1 MSDLMR
7 YDIIQRLIDHH
18 GYKSYLEIGIHKG
31 NTWNRIECEQKMG
44 CDPEKH
50 VDDPRIYEMDSDTL
64 FLNCSGNFDIVFI
77 DGLHRAEQ
85 VWRDI
90 QNSLKFLNPGGCI
103 VLHDCNPP
111 TLAHAGPEPEI
122 FKKPLPSG
130 EPHFVWCGT
139 VWVAV
144 ASMAFYIN
152 RNGMQD
158 NFFTVDTDWGVMV
171 IYPYEATTAFPSLKD
186 EMAYDS
192 PEIGE
197 TCDIN
202 TWNYFDQNRKEILN
216 LISVDEFNRRYP
228 LK

>member
-1 MSDLMR
+1 MTDLMR

-31 NTWNRIECEQKMG
+31 NTWNRIRCERKIG

-50 VDDPRIYEMDSDTL
+50 VDDIGIHDLTSDKFFETIAGFNSEL
-64 FLNCSGNFDIVFI
+64 PLEAFNFDIVFI

-85 VWRDI
+85 VWKDI
-90 QNSLKFLNPGGCI
+90 RNSLKFLNPGGCI

-139 VWVAV
+139 VWKITQLLNA
-144 ASMAFYIN
+144 MLDE
-152 RNGMQD
+152 M
-158 NFFTVDTDWGVMV
+158 FTVNTDWGVTV
-171 IYPYEATTAFPSLKD
+171 IFPENGTIEEYSEPYLYWEFFD
-186 EMAYDS
+186 E
-192 PEIGE
+192 
-197 TCDIN
+197 
-202 TWNYFDQNRKEILN
+202 NRQEILN
-216 LISVDEFNRRYP
+216 LITVDEFNRRFP
-228 LK
+228 VKG